1 MILNSK
7 ELKSAFLSGGRIEYE
22 GTVYEEITA
31 IIYRRKKGRIYE
43 TAELLD
49 KRGNSVITVLG
60 EKVREVQHD

>member
-1 MILNSK
+1 MNSK
-7 ELKSAFLSGGRIEYE
+7 ELKSAFLSGCRIEYE
-22 GTVYEEITA
+22 GTVYEEIAA

-60 EKVREVQHD
+60 EKVREVKHD